1 MKTKTEKIKLITL
14 HLLCLLFF
22 TSSCT
27 NIQKYHDDIF
37 NDEVTN
43 ELISPQTINVAL
55 AKEISRI
62 TYADETSGI
71 KQSWEADDEFILYNT
86 TGDSVFYKLS
96 AIASDA
102 SMATFTLQG
111 DTSIKGACFYGVYQN
126 GSTIKVS
133 FNNGLPTYGLS
144 MTGQTQDESS
154 QYDHLESF
162 DLIVAYIT
170 SFDSDILFQSQGAML
185 SFSLT
190 EIPSSVGTPDKL
202 TISIVGASD
211 DIFKTN
217 YNTSADA
224 SSYELALSGYTS
236 GVTSLTGNILL
247 PPFTLPSGCKLSV
260 LLTGADSQCRYSGS
274 FTSDKDYLAATHYT
288 FPVNTYTGTSNYTSE
303 MELVNAWDT
312 SSGWVDNA
320 EYKPSGDGTSDN
332 PYVISAAWN
341 LAWLKAMIIYADLH
355 SLQSTYN
362 SSTVYYSLETNI
374 FIEDDVNWKP
384 LGNDNNSTFQSNFT
398 GNGNEILN
406 MIISGQTTGHLGFFG
421 MTYQATISDLIVNGS
436 ISNITTGSNIGGIV
450 GNASNTIIKNCDN
463 YVSIDVTTGYNG
475 GIVGWGHG
483 DTLVVSNC
491 NNYASI
497 TGGTRTGGIVGQSAI
512 TNSLSIIEYC
522 DNYGVITSTSS
533 EIGGIIGNSSSA
545 QNISY
550 CVNDANVGTSS
561 ASYIGGIAGYAYGNT
576 ITNCTNNGDITGS
589 KNVGTFIGCN
599 LGGTLD
605 DTNINTGTANGGTDS
620 IGGTS

>member
-43 ELISPQTINVAL
+43 ELISPQTINVTL
-55 AKEISRI
+55 SKEISRI

-260 LLTGADSQCRYSGS
+260 LLTGADSQCRYTGS

-288 FPVNTYTGTSNYTSE
+288 FPVNTYRSEERRVGKECTSGCRYR
-303 MELVNAWDT
+303 
-312 SSGWVDNA
+312 WVPD
-320 EYKPSGDGTSDN
+320 
-332 PYVISAAWN
+332 
-341 LAWLKAMIIYADLH
+341 
-355 SLQSTYN
+355 Q
-362 SSTVYYSLETNI
+362 
-374 FIEDDVNWKP
+374 
-384 LGNDNNSTFQSNFT
+384 
-398 GNGNEILN
+398 
-406 MIISGQTTGHLGFFG
+406 
-421 MTYQATISDLIVNGS
+421 
-436 ISNITTGSNIGGIV
+436 
-450 GNASNTIIKNCDN
+450 
-463 YVSIDVTTGYNG
+463 
-475 GIVGWGHG
+475 
-483 DTLVVSNC
+483 
-491 NNYASI
+491 
-497 TGGTRTGGIVGQSAI
+497 
-512 TNSLSIIEYC
+512 
-522 DNYGVITSTSS
+522 
-533 EIGGIIGNSSSA
+533 
-545 QNISY
+545 
-550 CVNDANVGTSS
+550 
-561 ASYIGGIAGYAYGNT
+561 
-576 ITNCTNNGDITGS
+576 
-589 KNVGTFIGCN
+589 
-599 LGGTLD
+599 
-605 DTNINTGTANGGTDS
+605 
-620 IGGTS
+620 